1 MDEDSRYAVFVSY
14 VEIYKKYVYD
24 LLVDQPEEVDDGA
37 CLGCAPWR
45 AGAGLPIRPPPACSP
60 PPIPPRLYRRL

>member
-24 LLVDQPEEVDDGA
+24 LLVDQPEEEDDGA
-37 CLGCAPWR
+37 ALGGR
-45 AGAGLPIRPPPACSP
+45 
-60 PPIPPRLYRRL
+60 